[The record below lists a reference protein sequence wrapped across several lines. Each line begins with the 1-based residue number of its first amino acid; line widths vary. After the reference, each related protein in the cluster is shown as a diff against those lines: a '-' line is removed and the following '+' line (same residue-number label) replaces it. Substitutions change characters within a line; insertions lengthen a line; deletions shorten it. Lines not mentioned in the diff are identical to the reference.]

1 MQELLIMLSK
11 SLNCI
16 LKVEHEIVDILCQHY
31 QDLRVIYVILLV
43 VLNEVCVKYRV
54 IPDRNKRQL
63 FMILFEID

>member
-1 MQELLIMLSK
+1 MK
-11 SLNCI
+11 
-16 LKVEHEIVDILCQHY
+16 IVDILCQHY